1 MSDIVTVALIAAVP
15 GVFATV
21 LGFLNNA
28 LGRRAEAHQAAQ
40 RKAMEHLEK
49 NTNSIKD
56 ALIITTDK
64 EAYARG
70 TKDEKDRHEAD
81 Y

>member
-1 MSDIVTVALIAAVP
+1 MTDLVTVALIAAIP
-15 GVFATV
+15 GTFATV

-28 LGRRAEAHQAAQ
+28 LGRRAEQHQAAQ
-40 RKAMEHLEK
+40 RRAMELLEK

-56 ALIITTDK
+56 ALIVSTDK

-70 TKDEKDRHEAD
+70 KKDQLDQRS
-81 Y
+81 